1 MQPQPDPLALAG
13 AREYAAR
20 SCVPWRASRLQRS
33 IRRKAAAANCAL
45 HHLAGASPHTSEH
58 PATL

>member
-20 SCVPWRASRLQRS
+20 SCVPWRALRLPRS
-33 IRRKAAAANCAL
+33 IRRKATAAKRAL
-45 HHLAGASPHTSEH
+45 HDLAGASPHTSER